1 MQTFWSTSPL
11 AAGQISSPFLPPG
24 AGDGGISSSVLRL
37 VVARDT
43 GVAAANQDLILEVRQ
58 GSNVLLRD
66 YFSGSVSEARFQVNP
81 ADGPVTVANVSGVDA
96 SCVSITDLDA
106 RG

>member
-11 AAGQISSPFLPPG
+11 SAGQVSSPFLPPG
-24 AGDGGISSSVLRL
+24 AGDGGLGSSVLRL
-37 VVARDT
+37 IVARDA

-66 YFSGSVSEARFQVNP
+66 YFIGSVSEARFQVNP
-81 ADGPVTVANVSGVDA
+81 ADGTVTVANVSNVDA
-96 SCVSITDLDA
+96 SCVSVADLDV
-106 RG
+106 RV